1 MNYDIKKLSEVEAL
15 TEVPEG
21 ANMIAEVG
29 GQIKRV
35 PAVTGEG
42 GGSGGGGD
50 IVVASGKSLI
60 IEDGATV
67 SDVGGALYIAI
78 NNATEGLLGYVIQ
91 KVLQGGSQKTLV
103 SINPDN
109 SCSMSFSEVSELV
122 ENGNAAFEFTMD
134 ALVGA
139 PIQSSWTSSTRINGE
154 VQSAIHAH
162 ILVVTENAL
171 KVRILLWGEKSG
183 ISVTSKTLSFS

>member
-42 GGSGGGGD
+42 S
-50 IVVASGKSLI
+50 SS
-60 IEDGATV
+60 
-67 SDVGGALYIAI
+67 
-78 NNATEGLLGYVIQ
+78 
-91 KVLQGGSQKTLV
+91 GGSQKTIV
-103 SINPDN
+103 QIMPDN
-109 SCSMSFSEVSELV
+109 SCSMSFSDVRDLVKTGQASFELIMY
-122 ENGNAAFEFTMD
+122 GTA
-134 ALVGA
+134 GA
-139 PIQSSWTSSTRINGE
+139 PIQASWTLDATING
-154 VQSAIHAH
+154 VNQSVIEAH
-162 ILVVTENAL
+162 IIVVTETAL
-171 KVRILLWGEKSG
+171 EAALLIWGEKSG